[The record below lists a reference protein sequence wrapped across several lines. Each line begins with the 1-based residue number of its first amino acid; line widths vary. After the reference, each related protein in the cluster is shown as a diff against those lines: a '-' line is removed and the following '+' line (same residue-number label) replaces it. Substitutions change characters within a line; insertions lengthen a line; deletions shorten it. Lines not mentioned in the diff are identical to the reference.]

1 MPPSPLTLLLPL
13 PLRPLVLLP
22 LLLRLLL
29 RLPSRR
35 RKSRRSN
42 SVSAS
47 KKPAFGLAFFCLREV
62 TQALQGC
69 YDYPHFLWI
78 IMWIQLGRIA

>member
-1 MPPSPLTLLLPL
+1 MPPSPLTLPLRLLVLLPL
-13 PLRPLVLLP
+13 PLRPLVP
-22 LLLRLLL
+22 LRLLL

-47 KKPAFGLAFFCLREV
+47 KKASLRAGFFLPA
-62 TQALQGC
+62 
-69 YDYPHFLWI
+69 
-78 IMWIQLGRIA
+78 